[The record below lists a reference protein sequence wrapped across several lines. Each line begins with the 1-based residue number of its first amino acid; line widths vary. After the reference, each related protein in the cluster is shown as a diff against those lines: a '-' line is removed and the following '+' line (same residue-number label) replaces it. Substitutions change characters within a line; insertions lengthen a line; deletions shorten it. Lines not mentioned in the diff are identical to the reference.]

1 MSSRIDFHADDASS
15 SEPWTPAPLSAP
27 TPPAHTPPASAQPH
41 TPPAPSIR
49 TPPAPPASSAP
60 VPTPPPAP
68 SPAPAPGPAVP
79 PAPGIAPVY
88 DFWPAE
94 RQAAAA
100 KAGVLLS
107 VDGELATVTLDRASK
122 RNAMTPAMW
131 WQLAEIGRALPGT
144 VRAVLLRAE
153 GPSFSAGLDRSVLVG
168 EEGGDGKAKSLID
181 LAAAEP
187 HDAEMAIEGFQAA
200 FTWWRRPDL
209 ISVAAVQGHAI
220 GAGFQLALACDLR
233 IVADDARFAMREISL
248 GLVPD
253 LGGTKPLVELVG
265 YGRAL
270 EICATGRYVEA
281 AEAERIGLANKVV
294 PAGDLALDAAVFV
307 RELLAAD
314 RDALI
319 ETKALIRSATERDY
333 DAQRAAE
340 RAAQVRRIRALARR

>member
-1 MSSRIDFHADDASS
+1 MSSRTDLHADGASS
-15 SEPWTPAPLSAP
+15 SEPWTPS
-27 TPPAHTPPASAQPH
+27 PPAA
-41 TPPAPSIR
+41 
-49 TPPAPPASSAP
+49 
-60 VPTPPPAP
+60 
-68 SPAPAPGPAVP
+68 AV
-79 PAPGIAPVY
+79 APVY

-100 KAGVLLS
+100 KAGVRLS
-107 VDGELATVTLDRASK
+107 VDGEVATVSLDRPAK
-122 RNAMTPAMW
+122 RNAMTPSMW
-131 WQLAEIGRALPGT
+131 WQLAEIGRALPGS

-153 GPSFSAGLDRSVLVG
+153 GPSFSAGLDRSVLIG
-168 EEGGDGKAKSLID
+168 EGDEAGKAKGKTLID
-181 LAAAEP
+181 LATSDP
-187 HDAEMAIEGFQAA
+187 RDAELAIEAFQEA

-253 LGGTKPLVELVG
+253 LGGTKPLTELVG

-294 PAGDLALDAAVFV
+294 PAKDLTLDAAVFV

-319 ETKALIRSATERDY
+319 ETKALIRGAADRDY
-333 DAQRAAE
+333 DGQRAAE
-340 RAAQVRRIRALARR
+340 RSAQVRRIRALAGR

>member
-1 MSSRIDFHADDASS
+1 MDMAAGTADTHTGDASQTAARS
-15 SEPWTPAPLSAP
+15 
-27 TPPAHTPPASAQPH
+27 PH
-41 TPPAPSIR
+41 
-49 TPPAPPASSAP
+49 
-60 VPTPPPAP
+60 
-68 SPAPAPGPAVP
+68 
-79 PAPGIAPVY
+79 IAPVY

-100 KAGVLLS
+100 KAGVRLT
-107 VDGELATVTLDRASK
+107 VEGELATVTLDRAAK
-122 RNAMTPAMW
+122 RNAMTPSMW
-131 WQLAEIGRALPGT
+131 WQLAEVGRALPGS
-144 VRAVLLRAE
+144 VRAVLLTAE

-168 EEGGDGKAKSLID
+168 DAGKSGKTLID
-181 LAAAEP
+181 LASADQR
-187 HDAEMAIEGFQAA
+187 DAELTIEAFQEA

-209 ISVAAVQGHAI
+209 ISVAAVQGHAV

-253 LGGTKPLVELVG
+253 LGGTKPLVDLVG

-270 EICATGRYVEA
+270 EICATGRWVDA
-281 AEAERIGLANKVV
+281 AEAERIGLANRVV
-294 PAGDLALDAAVFV
+294 RADLLLPEAGLFV

-319 ETKALIRSATERDY
+319 ETKALISGAGERDY

-340 RAAQVRRIRALARR
+340 RAAQVRRIKALAQR

>member
-1 MSSRIDFHADDASS
+1 MSSRTDLHAQDPSS
-15 SEPWTPAPLSAP
+15 SEPWTPAPSAAP
-27 TPPAHTPPASAQPH
+27 TSG
-41 TPPAPSIR
+41 PAPS
-49 TPPAPPASSAP
+49 
-60 VPTPPPAP
+60 P
-68 SPAPAPGPAVP
+68 SPAPAPAPSPTPPLPPAV
-79 PAPGIAPVY
+79 APVY
-88 DFWPAE
+88 EFWPAE

-100 KAGVLLS
+100 KAGVVLA
-107 VDGELATVTLDRASK
+107 VDGELATVTLDRPAK
-122 RNAMTPAMW
+122 RNAMTPALW

-153 GPSFSAGLDRSVLVG
+153 GPSFSAGLDRSVLTG
-168 EEGGDGKAKSLID
+168 EDGSGKGKSLID
-181 LAAAEP
+181 LAASDP

-253 LGGTKPLVELVG
+253 LGGTKPLTELVG

-270 EICATGRYVEA
+270 EICATGRYVDA

-294 PAGDLALDAAVFV
+294 PAKDLTLDAAVFV

-319 ETKALIRSATERDY
+319 ETKALIRGAIDRDY
-333 DAQRAAE
+333 DDQRSAE
-340 RAAQVRRIRALARR
+340 RSAQVRRIRALAKR

>member
-1 MSSRIDFHADDASS
+1 
-15 SEPWTPAPLSAP
+15 
-27 TPPAHTPPASAQPH
+27 
-41 TPPAPSIR
+41 
-49 TPPAPPASSAP
+49 
-60 VPTPPPAP
+60 
-68 SPAPAPGPAVP
+68 
-79 PAPGIAPVY
+79 VY
-88 DFWPAE
+88 EFWPAE

-100 KAGVLLS
+100 KAGLRLT
-107 VDGELATVTLDRASK
+107 VDGEVATVVLDRPAK
-122 RNAMTPAMW
+122 RNAMTPSMW
-131 WQLAEIGRALPGT
+131 WQLAEIGRALPGS

-168 EEGGDGKAKSLID
+168 EQAVAGKQKPKTLID
-181 LAAAEP
+181 LATSDP
-187 HDAEMAIEGFQAA
+187 VDAELTIEAFQEAY
-200 FTWWRRPDL
+200 TWWRRPDL

-253 LGGTKPLVELVG
+253 LGGTKPLTELVG

-270 EICATGRYVEA
+270 EICATGRYVDA
-281 AEAERIGLANKVV
+281 AEAERIGLANRVV
-294 PAGDLALDAAVFV
+294 PAKDLALDAAVLV

-319 ETKALIRSATERDY
+319 ETKALIRGAADRDY

-340 RAAQVRRIRALARR
+340 RAAQVRRIRALAQR

>member
-1 MSSRIDFHADDASS
+1 M
-15 SEPWTPAPLSAP
+15 
-27 TPPAHTPPASAQPH
+27 
-41 TPPAPSIR
+41 
-49 TPPAPPASSAP
+49 
-60 VPTPPPAP
+60 
-68 SPAPAPGPAVP
+68 APGSTARPHEAALPAQD
-79 PAPGIAPVY
+79 AGHE
-88 DFWPAE
+88 FWPAE

-100 KAGVLLS
+100 KAGIRLE
-107 VDGELATVTLDRASK
+107 VDGELATVTLDRVAK
-122 RNAMTPAMW
+122 RNAMTPSMW

-168 EEGGDGKAKSLID
+168 EARPHDRPAGKTLID
-181 LAAAEP
+181 LAAGDTA
-187 HDAEMAIEGFQAA
+187 DAELTIEAFQEAY
-200 FTWWRRPDL
+200 TWWRRPDL
-209 ISVAAVQGHAI
+209 ITVAAVQGHAI

-233 IVADDARFAMREISL
+233 IVADDVLFAMREISL

-253 LGGTKPLVELVG
+253 LGGTKPLTELVG

-270 EICATGRYVEA
+270 EICATGRYVGA

-294 PAGDLALDAAVFV
+294 PAAGLTLDATVFI

-319 ETKALIRSATERDY
+319 ETKALIRGALSRDY

-340 RAAQVRRIRALARR
+340 RSAQVRRIRALAGR